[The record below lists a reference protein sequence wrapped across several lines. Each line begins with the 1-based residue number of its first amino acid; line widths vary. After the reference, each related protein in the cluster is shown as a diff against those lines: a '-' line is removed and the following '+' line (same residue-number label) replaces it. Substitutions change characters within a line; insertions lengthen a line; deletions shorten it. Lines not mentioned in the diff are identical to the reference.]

1 MSPGYSCGCAGADV
15 EFAVIGCSNQMR
27 AVGRTEVL
35 CVPSIVLGEDAE
47 MLGGDIQPNIGD
59 SAVFECERSDDGA
72 HGRRLNDI
80 RAPDDEFVVD
90 PDKADR
96 TFGARLF

>member
-1 MSPGYSCGCAGADV
+1 
-15 EFAVIGCSNQMR
+15 MR

-35 CVPSIVLGEDAE
+35 CVPSIVLGEDTE

-59 SAVFECERSDDGA
+59 SAVFECER
-72 HGRRLNDI
+72 RRLNDI

-90 PDKADR
+90 PDKADC

>member
-1 MSPGYSCGCAGADV
+1 
-15 EFAVIGCSNQMR
+15 MR

-35 CVPSIVLGEDAE
+35 CVPSIVLGEDTE

-59 SAVFECERSDDGA
+59 SAVFEYERSDDGA

-90 PDKADR
+90 PDKADC

>member
-1 MSPGYSCGCAGADV
+1 
-15 EFAVIGCSNQMR
+15 MR

-35 CVPSIVLGEDAE
+35 CVPSIVLGEDTE
-47 MLGGDIQPNIGD
+47 MPGGDIQPNIGD

-80 RAPDDEFVVD
+80 RAADDEFVID

-96 TFGARLF
+96 MFGARLF